1 LKTSLYIAKR
11 YFFSKKSQQVINL
24 TAMISVFGMFVST
37 AAMVIVLSGF
47 NGIEQLVKDLYR
59 DFNADLVAIPKQGKT
74 FSIHKVDF
82 SKIEATTGVETVYDV
97 IEEITMLKKGDK
109 YVFATMKGVG
119 QSFFSTTLLQSR
131 MVEGSRMAS
140 GNEVLIGEGLQVRL
154 RIYST
159 LGFDN
164 NFTVYGLLRQ
174 KKLTINQQ
182 NAFNPKGVQA
192 MGIFRINPEFDNKY
206 FITPL
211 EFAQEL
217 LQYEDHRSA
226 LEITVKEG
234 YSDEQVK
241 ANLLAVLGNEFI
253 IKTRYEQNELLFKT
267 NETEKWMVFIILGF
281 IMVIA
286 TFNIIASLTMLIIDK
301 NKDITIL
308 TSFGATPQMIRQI
321 FFLEGLFINFTG
333 GLIGI
338 LIGLFICWMQQTF
351 HLIQMENAIVDH
363 WPVIIQ
369 PTDVLLVFGTVLT
382 VGVLSSWLPVRY
394 LVKRHFQQRNN

>member
-1 LKTSLYIAKR
+1 M
-11 YFFSKKSQQVINL
+11 INL

-59 DFNADLVAIPKQGKT
+59 DFNADLVIVPKHGKT
-74 FSIHKVDF
+74 FSIHAVDVPQL
-82 SKIEATTGVETVYDV
+82 SKTEGVDLVYDV
-97 IEEITMLKKGDK
+97 IEEITMLKKGDN

-119 QSFFSTTLLQSR
+119 DSFFESNLIENR
-131 MVEGSRMAS
+131 MVEGTRQARD
-140 GNEVLIGEGLQVRL
+140 NEVLIGEGIQVRL

-159 LGFDN
+159 MGFDN

-174 KKLTINQQ
+174 NKLTVNQQ

-192 MGIFRINPEFDNKY
+192 VGIFRINPEFDHKY

-211 EFAQEL
+211 AFAEEL
-217 LQYEDHRSA
+217 LKYEDHRSA
-226 LEITVKEG
+226 IEIMVKPGYTDDQVKE
-234 YSDEQVK
+234 
-241 ANLLAVLGNEFI
+241 NLLSVLGDNFI

-301 NKDITIL
+301 NKDINTL
-308 TSFGATPQMIRQI
+308 ASFGATPAFIRQI
-321 FFLEGLFINFTG
+321 FFLQGLFINFSG

-338 LIGLFICWMQQTF
+338 LVGVLVCWLQQTF
-351 HLIQMENAIVDH
+351 HLIQMQNAIVEH
-363 WPVIIQ
+363 WPVIIKVE
-369 PTDVLLVFGTVLT
+369 DLLLVFVTVVT

-394 LVKRHFQQRNN
+394 LVKRHFGVS